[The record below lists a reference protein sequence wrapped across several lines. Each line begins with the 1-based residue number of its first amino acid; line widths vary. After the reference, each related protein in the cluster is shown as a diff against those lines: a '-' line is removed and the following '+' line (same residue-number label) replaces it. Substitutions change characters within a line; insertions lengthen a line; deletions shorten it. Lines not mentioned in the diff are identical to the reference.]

1 MRPIVYLPRAICFLY
16 HWINMELRHLRY
28 FVVLAE
34 ELHFGRAAR
43 RLSITQPPLSFNIR
57 QLEEDL
63 GARLFERDS
72 KRVAL
77 TAAGAAFLR
86 EALDIL
92 DHAQRARELTRAV
105 SGGRVG
111 RLDIGFTGSM
121 IYRGVPKMVSAFL
134 AEHPRIEVTLREL
147 TTSEQVDALVHGR
160 LDAGFVNASAVP
172 EGLSGEKLVEEPFVC
187 CLPETHPLSRERTVE
202 LKRLANEPFVMFA
215 REASPANYDN
225 VISVCTEAG
234 FHPQTRFAVRQWLT
248 IAALVANGLGVALV
262 PKCLARTKLAGA
274 RFVPIRDKHAR
285 SDALFLWNS
294 RRIVPGLD
302 PFVETVRNIGIV

>member
-1 MRPIVYLPRAICFLY
+1 
-16 HWINMELRHLRY
+16 MELRHLRY

-63 GARLFERDS
+63 GVRLFERDS
-72 KRVAL
+72 KRVVI

-86 EALDIL
+86 EARDIL
-92 DHAQRARELTRAV
+92 DHTQRARDLTQAV

-121 IYRGVPKMVSAFL
+121 IYRGVPEIVSTFL
-134 AEHPRIEVTLREL
+134 AAHPRIEVTLREL
-147 TTSEQVDALVHGR
+147 TTSEQIDTLAHGR
-160 LDAGFVNASAVP
+160 LDAGFVNASVIP
-172 EGLSGEKLVEEPFVC
+172 EGLSGEKLIAEPFVC
-187 CLPETHPLSRERTVE
+187 CLPEMHPLARERTVE
-202 LKRLANEPFVMFA
+202 LKQLANESFVMFA
-215 REASPANYDN
+215 REVSPANYDN

-234 FHPQTRFAVRQWLT
+234 FHPRTRFAVRQWLT

-262 PKCLARTKLAGA
+262 PKSLARTKLAGA
-274 RFVPIRDKHAR
+274 RFVPIRNPHAR
-285 SDALFLWNS
+285 SNALFLWNS
-294 RRIVPGLD
+294 SRIVPGLD
-302 PFVETVRNIGIV
+302 PFIETVRNIGVV